1 MSERAPPPPGS
12 EADAAP
18 DAGAVLAAVAHEFKN
33 ALAPLGMTL
42 QMIERQVRAGQPVV
56 EEDLAFSRAQVRLLS
71 GLVDDLLDQARVDLA
86 ALPFRPGVA
95 DVRSVVTEAVV
106 AFRRAH
112 ATPVQVEL
120 PDAPLTASLDAVRM
134 RQVLANLLENA
145 ARYTPAGSPVT
156 VRAAAAPG
164 AVARIEVRDRGP
176 GLSAA
181 DQGRVFQR
189 FVRGAA
195 AQGTSGLGLGLYL
208 CRAIVDQ
215 HGGRIGV
222 DSVPGAGCTFWIEL
236 PQTS

>member
-1 MSERAPPPPGS
+1 MSDRAPPQAQTEVDGGP
-12 EADAAP
+12 DAAT
-18 DAGAVLAAVAHEFKN
+18 VLATVAHEFKN

-42 QMIERQVRAGQPVV
+42 QMIERQVRAGQPIV
-56 EEDLAFSRAQVRLLS
+56 EEDLAFSRAQVRFLS

-86 ALPFRPGVA
+86 ALPFRPGAADLRAVA
-95 DVRSVVTEAVV
+95 TDAVG

-112 ATPVQVEL
+112 ATPVQVDL
-120 PDAPLTASLDAVRM
+120 PDAPVTASVDAVRM

-156 VRAAAAPG
+156 VRVAGAAG
-164 AVARIEVRDRGP
+164 AMARIEVRDRGP

-181 DQGRVFQR
+181 EKSRVFER

-222 DSVPGAGCTFWIEL
+222 DSVPGDGCTFWIEL
-236 PQTS
+236 QTS

>member
-1 MSERAPPPPGS
+1 MSDRAPPPARS
-12 EADAAP
+12 DAGP
-18 DAGAVLAAVAHEFKN
+18 DASAVLAAVAHEFKN

-42 QMIERQVRAGQPVV
+42 QMIERQVRAGHPVV
-56 EEDLAFSRAQVRLLS
+56 AEDLAFSRAQVRLLS
-71 GLVDDLLDQARVDLA
+71 GLVDDLLDQARVDLS
-86 ALPFRPGVA
+86 ALPFRPSTA
-95 DVRSVVTEAVV
+95 DVRAVVTEAVG

-112 ATPVQVEL
+112 PTPVEVDL
-120 PDAPLTASLDAVRM
+120 PDAPLTASLDSVRM

-156 VRAAAAPG
+156 VRVATVPG
-164 AVARIEVRDRGP
+164 AAARIEVRDRGP

-181 DQGRVFQR
+181 DKGRVFER
-189 FVRGAA
+189 FVRGEA

-236 PQTS
+236 QRS